1 MTEIDLPALAV
12 FVKNLDPGTY
22 KTRIARER
30 GIDVAR
36 DVYVELLKLTEKV
49 VAGYR
54 GEVYVFFNNYLPQPD
69 QFPFLTQYSKRL
81 QRGSDL
87 GEKMSGAIEE
97 LCETHKGVIL
107 IGSDC
112 PLLSSAHLNKARK
125 ALQANDLVLGPADDG
140 GYYLIGMNKH
150 QPQLFRNIE
159 WSTSSV
165 LEKTMEKASGANF
178 RVHLLEELYDVDH
191 YEDWERYMEE
201 GDK

>member
-1 MTEIDLPALAV
+1 MTGIDLPALAV
-12 FVKNLDPGTY
+12 FVKNLDPGTF
-22 KTRIARER
+22 KTRIAREK
-30 GIDVAR
+30 GTDVAR
-36 DVYVELLKLTEKV
+36 DVYIELLKLTEIV

-69 QFPFLTQYSKRL
+69 QFPFLTQYSKQL

-97 LCETHKGVIL
+97 LCETHQGVIL

-112 PLLSSAHLNKARK
+112 PLLSSAQLNEARE
-125 ALQANDLVLGPADDG
+125 ALQTNDLVLGPAEDG

-150 QPQLFRNIE
+150 RQQLFRDIE

-165 LEKTMEKASGANF
+165 LEKTMEKASGANLK
-178 RVHLLEELYDVDH
+178 VHLLEKLYDVDH
-191 YEDWERYMEE
+191 YADWERYREE
-201 GDK
+201 GGK